1 VLGLRKRTL
10 LRRLRM
16 LRRPLR
22 PGPAVLLRVRL
33 VVVAVAVSVRLAVL
47 LVATRMP
54 VRRDQV
60 RIRFHQTTH
69 DEYSCGAPS
78 VR

>member
-33 VVVAVAVSVRLAVL
+33 VVVSVRPEVL
-47 LVATRMP
+47 SVVLVVATRMP
-54 VRRDQV
+54 VRRARV